1 MECENIERKGSPLNE
16 ILTKFLQDLT
26 WTNTKPDK
34 IDNLLKSVLLP
45 ENIKGLEPNKV
56 NIEIWRT
63 ISHQTKSAN
72 LKFHDMQALVQKSFP
87 VIANMADDIYGN
99 RTEKDEIIGQ
109 TIKEPIRKFAD
120 AAVSLGKINQDIF
133 NLRREKISPELN

>member
-16 ILTKFLQDLT
+16 KLTKFLQDLT

-72 LKFHDMQALVQKSFP
+72 LKLHDMQALVQKSFP

-99 RTEKDEIIGQ
+99 RT
-109 TIKEPIRKFAD
+109 
-120 AAVSLGKINQDIF
+120 AVSSI
-133 NLRREKISPELN
+133 